1 MMDLRNAVGI
11 REHLG
16 QKGIH
21 VGDIPI
27 LSAKAVLDPCLVTN
41 PKTATTR
48 DIQVI
53 YEEAT

>member
-1 MMDLRNAVGI
+1 V
-11 REHLG
+11 
-16 QKGIH
+16 
-21 VGDIPI
+21 